1 MYLFEK
7 NIITFYRFD
16 IINNYI
22 NIFDKFTYESLG
34 KKIYLVKEFI
44 EKINKNFI
52 KNKKNL

>member
-16 IINNYI
+16 IINNYL